1 VASASFMKLA
11 SVEKGKAALE
21 GVRLTGFA
29 ALDESAL
36 ASAKK
41 AFAP

>member
-1 VASASFMKLA
+1 VSFLKLA

-29 ALDESAL
+29 VLDEA
-36 ASAKK
+36 AMTSAKK